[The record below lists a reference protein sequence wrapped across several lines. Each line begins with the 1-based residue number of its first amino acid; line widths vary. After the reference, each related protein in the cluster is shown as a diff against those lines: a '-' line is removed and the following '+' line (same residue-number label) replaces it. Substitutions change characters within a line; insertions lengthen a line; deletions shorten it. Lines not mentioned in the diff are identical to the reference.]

1 MIKELTRKQNYT
13 MTYFHPSDFDPGQP
27 DMKHLPL
34 LRRWKNRVGLN
45 GAFEKY
51 ERYISD
57 FDFVNL
63 EQADELIDWNQV
75 GEVKL

>member
-1 MIKELTRKQNYT
+1 
-13 MTYFHPSDFDPGQP
+13 
-27 DMKHLPL
+27 MKNT
-34 LRRWKNRVGLN
+34 KNTKAVSLFLSVSLILSAAVLYYSMRT
-45 GAFEKY
+45 EKY